1 MSFEKRRLEI
11 QFDFFFSF
19 TFFITYMMVVCVLKH
34 YAYDKNY
41 FLHRNIDEKSC
52 LVLLIDECNE

>member
-1 MSFEKRRLEI
+1 
-11 QFDFFFSF
+11 
-19 TFFITYMMVVCVLKH
+19 MMVVCVLKH

-52 LVLLIDECNE
+52 LVLLIDECNEWKYLKNKPLDS

>member
-1 MSFEKRRLEI
+1 
-11 QFDFFFSF
+11 
-19 TFFITYMMVVCVLKH
+19 MVVCVLKH

-52 LVLLIDECNE
+52 LVLLIDECIE